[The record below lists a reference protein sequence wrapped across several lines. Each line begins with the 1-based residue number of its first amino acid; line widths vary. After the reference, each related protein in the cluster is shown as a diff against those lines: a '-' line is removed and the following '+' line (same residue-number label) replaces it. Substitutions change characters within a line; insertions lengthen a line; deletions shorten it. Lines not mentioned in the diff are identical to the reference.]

1 VSSTRMERRIA
12 RGRLRAA
19 PTPLRQ
25 HSQRLPHLVVHIA
38 GIGNRLGNLVPERG
52 PEPLT
57 QPMDG
62 RLHSRLRQP
71 EIRGHSAVRGR
82 RLVTRQVRLQPF
94 ELAAMT
100 SGGVRSRAS
109 TRSPAPRTPWPRRG
123 RIRCPARGV
132 YANQGN
138 ASCDRLK
145 RSASIGSVRLAS
157 ATFDEPS
164 RISWLTIIVSGT
176 QGLGNRLI
184 ESAGHVQA
192 AAGIRRR
199 ARLGGLLNYY
209 ERAA

>member
-1 VSSTRMERRIA
+1 MERRIA

-25 HSQRLPHLVVHIA
+25 HSQRLPHLFVHIA

-94 ELAAMT
+94 EPAAMT
-100 SGGVRSRAS
+100 NGGVLNVRSRAS

-123 RIRCPARGV
+123 RIRCPARGIC
-132 YANQGN
+132 ANQGN
-138 ASCDRLK
+138 ASCDRLT
-145 RSASIGSVRLAS
+145 RSASIGSFRLAS

-184 ESAGHVQA
+184 ESAGRVQG
-192 AAGIRRR
+192 AAGSVGVPGW
-199 ARLGGLLNYY
+199 AVC
-209 ERAA
+209 